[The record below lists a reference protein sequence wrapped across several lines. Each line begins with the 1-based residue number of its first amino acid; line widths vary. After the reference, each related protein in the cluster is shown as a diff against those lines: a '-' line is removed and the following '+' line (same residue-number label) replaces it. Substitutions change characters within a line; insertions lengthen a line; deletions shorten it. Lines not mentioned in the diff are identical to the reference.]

1 MEQNYEQNNPTQTI
15 QPFSAPPGVSTM
27 IGISATLLGM
37 ISGPAGGTLSIFGT
51 IVNLFWPTSSGNQ
64 NVTWND
70 MIKYTEALVNQTVED
85 SILSNADAEL
95 RGLKSLI
102 ESYKNAVAAYRP
114 TNIEEYG
121 DSNSI
126 PIEAYGDV
134 YDVISQVHICFVNR
148 VVAAFTSDKFKTA
161 LLPTYASAATL
172 HILFLREILIN
183 KDMLRLSDE
192 DFEFYATELSEKVK
206 IYSDYCINTYKDG
219 LEKQKSRG
227 WTFFNK
233 FRRDMTLLVLDV
245 IALFPNYDPRNY
257 DPQYRHDSRLDKDML
272 SRFNLDLYS
281 KEIKTEL
288 TREIYSDVLNN
299 DVRNIISNNHDINE
313 SRFIRGP
320 HLFEWL
326 QEIKCV
332 RRNYRNSNNNLYQF
346 LSGHQLRSCYT
357 PRGFQSFWGQFFG
370 EDTSYPDTTVSYI
383 NMQPQ
388 SCKSINIESYHVL
401 GINPLPPG
409 WAQDLA
415 LDKVNITKMKFE
427 LTIGALSFGGD
438 VSYTIRRNN
447 ISNENNILSYMAS
460 YSQNETSH
468 GYIFGF
474 THNSVDHDN
483 VIAEDKI
490 TQIPAVKGCELYRS
504 NVIKGPFYTG
514 GDIVELYNPYEYQ
527 PNWDGVIKESRV
539 KIDVKMQK
547 NKRYKVRLHYASTS
561 NTRLKLND
569 TVFTLGKT
577 IDSYSD
583 LVNYGKLK
591 HVDIGYV
598 TGSNSTYSTIVLNK
612 YEQDSTHVYLS
623 KVEFIPE

>member
-1 MEQNYEQNNPTQTI
+1 MEQNYEQSNSTQTI
-15 QPFSAPPGVSTM
+15 QPFSAPSGVSTT
-27 IGISATLLGM
+27 ISITATLLGM

-51 IVNLFWPTSSGNQ
+51 IVNLLWPTSPGNQ

-70 MIKYTEALVNQTVED
+70 MMNYTAELVNQK
-85 SILSNADAEL
+85 LSEYAVQSAESEL
-95 RGLKSLI
+95 NGLKSSIETYRDAVKIFTKNVEVYGYSNPITAQSQATLI
-102 ESYKNAVAAYRP
+102 
-114 TNIEEYG
+114 
-121 DSNSI
+121 SI
-126 PIEAYGDV
+126 
-134 YDVISQVHICFVNR
+134 ISGVHQQFVNR
-148 VVAAFTSDKFKTA
+148 ITAAFTTNGYKTA
-161 LLPTYASAATL
+161 LLPGYASVATL
-172 HILFLREILIN
+172 HLLYLREIVIDHKKLGL
-183 KDMLRLSDE
+183 DDQ
-192 DFEFYATELSEKVK
+192 DFKYYTNQLYKKVK
-206 IYSDYCINTYKDG
+206 EYSDYCINTYNDG
-219 LEKQKSRG
+219 LNSQKQRG
-227 WTFFNK
+227 WSYFNK
-233 FRRDMTLLVLDV
+233 YRREMTLLVLDL
-245 IALFPNYDPRNY
+245 IALFSNYDPNNY
-257 DPQYRHDSRLDKDML
+257 NPIYDQNKDIET
-272 SRFNLDLYS
+272 FDVNLYS
-281 KEIKTEL
+281 METKTEL

-299 DVRNIISNNHDINE
+299 DIKNIISTDHNTNE
-313 SRFIRGP
+313 NRFIP
-320 HLFEWL
+320 KPNLFEWL

-346 LSGHQLRSCYT
+346 LSGHQLRTCYT

-370 EDTSYPDTTVSYI
+370 EDTSYPGTTVSYI

-438 VSYTIRRNN
+438 VSYTIRRNTV
-447 ISNENNILSYMAS
+447 SNENNILSYMAS

-483 VIAEDKI
+483 VIAADKI

-504 NVIKGPFYTG
+504 NVVKGPCYTG
-514 GDIVELYNPYEYQ
+514 GDIVDLYNPYEYQ

-547 NKRYKVRLHYASTS
+547 SKRYKVRLYYASTS

-569 TVFTLGKT
+569 TVFTLDKT

-583 LVNYGKLK
+583 LANYGKLK